1 MRYNYAAAFWS
12 LLILGLSLM
21 PGKSL
26 PKVGWQMFI
35 HLDKLA
41 HFIIYGVLAG
51 LLVLTHCKTASGR
64 VGIKDL
70 GYVILICTIYGAI
83 LEAMQ
88 YFFLS
93 DRFFEIPDIIANI
106 IGSIA
111 GTVFVYLFLKR

>member
-1 MRYNYAAAFWS
+1 M
-12 LLILGLSLM
+12 
-21 PGKSL
+21 
-26 PKVGWQMFI
+26 VI

-41 HFIIYGVLAG
+41 HFTVYSVLAG
-51 LLVLTHCKTASGR
+51 LLILAYQKTSGGKPR
-64 VGIKDL
+64 IRHV

>member
-1 MRYNYAAAFWS
+1 
-12 LLILGLSLM
+12 
-21 PGKSL
+21 
-26 PKVGWQMFI
+26 MFI
-35 HLDKLA
+35 HLDKVA
-41 HFIIYGVLAG
+41 HFAVYGVLAG
-51 LLVLTHCKTASGR
+51 LLVLNQSKTMGGLF
-64 VGIKDL
+64 GIRDL
-70 GYVILICTIYGAI
+70 VYIILICTIYGAI